1 MEDVSSTV
9 GVGLGG
15 GLMGIIIYAL
25 FKYCYKKK
33 FHTVCKS
40 GCCETSVDVT
50 ESSTPTK

>member
-15 GLMGIIIYAL
+15 GLIGVIIYAL

-50 ESSTPTK
+50 DTSTPTK